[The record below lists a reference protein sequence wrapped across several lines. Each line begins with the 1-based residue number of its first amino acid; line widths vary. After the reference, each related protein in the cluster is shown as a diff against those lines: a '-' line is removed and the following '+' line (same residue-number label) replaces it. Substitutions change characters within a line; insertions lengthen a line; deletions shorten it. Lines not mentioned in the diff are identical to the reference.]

1 MKIALLLAAVFLVFG
16 GVIGALIWFVLKL
29 ADPAKND
36 KSEMTTKASAQDF
49 LPFED
54 IRDDMIILPNHC
66 FRAVIEC
73 SSINY
78 DLKTEIEREQIEL
91 SFQRFINSLTF
102 PVSFFLQTRELDNS
116 GRIAEIKANTEK
128 TLVEFP
134 QMREYAERYIS
145 EMEMLNTRI
154 GNNQQ
159 KKRYIIVSYDDAGT
173 LNKLSDGEKTAY
185 AAKEILGYCNN
196 VRNGLS
202 ETGILSHMLTTEEL
216 IELLYSCY
224 HRENFSYSHAIA
236 SKDAFSLFVDGAKDK
251 FADLPRVGALDLLL
265 GESINRIRM
274 DNLDA
279 DRNGQAVLEQLEL
292 LRKKYAGYFMESDM
306 GD

>member
-1 MKIALLLAAVFLVFG
+1 MRVALLLVAVFLVFG
-16 GVIGALIWFVLKL
+16 SIIGVGIWFVLRL
-29 ADPAKND
+29 ADPARND
-36 KSEMTTKASAQDF
+36 KSEKINKATAQDF

-54 IRDDMIILPNHC
+54 VRDGMIILPNHC

-78 DLKTEIEREQIEL
+78 DLKTEGERDQIEMA
-91 SFQRFINSLTF
+91 FQQFINSLTF

-116 GRIAEIKANTEK
+116 GRIAEIKANAEK

-134 QMREYAERYIS
+134 QMREYAERYIA

-154 GNNQQ
+154 GNTQQ
-159 KKRYIIVSYDDAGT
+159 KKRYIVVSYDDANS
-173 LNKLSDGEKTAY
+173 LDKLSDGEKTAF
-185 AAKEILGYCNN
+185 AAKEILGYCNI

-202 ETGILSHMLTTEEL
+202 ATGILSHMLSTEEL

-224 HRENFSYSHAIA
+224 HRENFSYAKTLA
-236 SKDAFSLFVDGAKDK
+236 TQEAFSLFVDGEKDK

-274 DNLDA
+274 ENLDA
-279 DRNGQAVLEQLEL
+279 DSNGQAVLEQLEL
-292 LRKKYAGYFMESDM
+292 LRKKYAGYFAEQED
-306 GD
+306 